1 MIPRSDDF
9 VVTGGRGFEVRLDSL
24 EQAAAAL
31 SVSSASL
38 SNAEYALYSMR
49 RSVEAGACDASGAAV
64 QLDQETLRLEAR
76 ARRAVD
82 ECLGAASSVR
92 QAATAYADE
101 ESRRASAADGLQ
113 NLLIGSSAVPAF
125 LRLLGAKGIG
135 RDLDL
140 SPESDGR
147 TLARALRARH
157 QGDIDGTPAD
167 LLVGPRVPVSA
178 GTGDPSTYSY
188 AVRSLRQAQGQEAL
202 DDGSTVPPSS
212 ILVERF
218 TRPDGS
224 VAVMVTVPGTE
235 TWAMDSPD
243 GNLFDTEGIL
253 DGLASRES
261 QTRSLIKQALADQNL
276 GENDEVVFNC
286 YSQGGIQVFGLLE
299 DQEFRARHRVA
310 AVTAVG
316 SPVSAFDLPDEV
328 PVLSLTNA
336 DDIVPA
342 ASARQIEPSGGLVNV
357 RSPSRFDLV
366 AKAQYPQVVVAQA
379 HDLGNYARDATALDS
394 SGSPA
399 VIEHSASMGAALG
412 VGASASRERFVYTG
426 TDTRTNPGSK
436 P

>member
-1 MIPRSDDF
+1 VTRQRDDF
-9 VVTGGRGFEVRLDSL
+9 VVTGGRAFEVRLDSL

-31 SVSSASL
+31 SASSASL
-38 SNAEYALYSMR
+38 DNAGYALYSMR
-49 RSVEAGACDASGAAV
+49 RSVEAGACGASSAAV
-64 QLDQETLRLEAR
+64 QLDQEALRLEAM

-82 ECLGAASSVR
+82 ECLGAACSVR

-113 NLLIGSSAVPAF
+113 NLLTGSSAVPAF
-125 LRLLGAKGIG
+125 LRLLGASGVG

-140 SPESDGR
+140 SPENNGR
-147 TLARALRARH
+147 TLARALRASQ
-157 QGDIDGTPAD
+157 QGHIDGSPGD
-167 LLVGPRVPVSA
+167 VVVGPRVLVPA
-178 GTGDPSTYSY
+178 GNGDPSTYSY
-188 AVRSLRQAQGQEAL
+188 ALRSLRQAQGQEPL
-202 DDGSTVPPSS
+202 DDGSIVPPSS

-218 TRPDGS
+218 TRADGS
-224 VAVMVTVPGTE
+224 VAVMVTVPGTQ
-235 TWAMDSPD
+235 TWALDSAD

-261 QTRSLIKQALADQNL
+261 QTRSLIQQALADQNL

-286 YSQGGIQVFGLLE
+286 YSQGGIHVFGLLE
-299 DQEFRARHRVA
+299 DEEFRARHRVA

-316 SPVSAFDLPDEV
+316 SPVSAFDLPADV

-342 ASARQIEPSGGLVNV
+342 ASGRQIEPSGGLVNV
-357 RSPSRFDLV
+357 RSPSRFDLI

-379 HDLGNYARDATALDS
+379 HDLGNYARDAKTLDS

-399 VIEHSASMGAALG
+399 LLEHSGSIGAALG
-412 VGASASRERFVYTG
+412 AGSAASRERFVYTG
-426 TDTRTNPGSK
+426 TDTRTNPG
-436 P
+436 PRR

>member
-1 MIPRSDDF
+1 MIPGSDDF

-49 RSVEAGACDASGAAV
+49 LSAEAGSCGASSTAV
-64 QLDQETLRLEAR
+64 QLDQESLRLEAR

-82 ECLGAASSVR
+82 ECLGAAASVR
-92 QAATAYADE
+92 QAATAYANE

-147 TLARALRARH
+147 TLARALRARE
-157 QGDIDGTPAD
+157 QGHIEGSPKD
-167 LLVGPRVPVSA
+167 LLVGPRVQVAA
-178 GTGDPSTYSY
+178 GNGDPSTYSY
-188 AVRSLRQAQGQEAL
+188 ALRSLRQAQGHEEL
-202 DDGSTVPPSS
+202 DDGTTVPPSS

-218 TRPDGS
+218 TRADGS
-224 VAVMVTVPGTE
+224 VAVMVTVPGTQ
-235 TWAMDSPD
+235 TWALDSAD

-261 QTRSLIKQALADQNL
+261 QTRALIQQALADQNL
-276 GENDEVVFNC
+276 GENAEVVFNC

-299 DQEFRARHRVA
+299 DEEFRARHRVA

-316 SPVSAFDLPDEV
+316 SPVSAFDLPAEV

-342 ASARQIEPSGGLVNV
+342 ASGRQVEPSGALVNV
-357 RSPSRFDLV
+357 RSPSRFDPI

-379 HDLGNYARDATALDS
+379 HDLGNYARDAATLDS

-399 VIEHSASMGAALG
+399 VLEHSGSIGAALG
-412 VGASASRERFVYTG
+412 AGSAASRERFVYTG
-426 TDTRTNPGSK
+426 TDTRTNPGPK